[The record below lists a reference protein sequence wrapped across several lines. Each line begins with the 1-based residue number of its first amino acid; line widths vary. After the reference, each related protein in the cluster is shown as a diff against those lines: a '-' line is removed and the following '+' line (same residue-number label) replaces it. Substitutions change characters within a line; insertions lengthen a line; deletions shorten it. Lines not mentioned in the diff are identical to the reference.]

1 MPNQLV
7 LEARERN
14 AMARSTPS
22 TSLAELKALLQAAAK
37 TAPLRSTSAYDTV
50 RGLYPD
56 IQELKAK
63 RFTDKEIVEMLATK
77 GFEISL
83 GTFRQYLQ
91 RLAREPRT
99 ETPNTPGKR
108 SRTAKPKLE
117 HHASNPSAKDD
128 ANAQAKPSDLA
139 ISSGAKAGTGAKA
152 TGHRLS
158 DNDL

>member
-1 MPNQLV
+1 
-7 LEARERN
+7 
-14 AMARSTPS
+14 MARSTPS
-22 TSLAELKALLQAAAK
+22 TTLAELKALLQEAAK
-37 TAPLRSTSAYDTV
+37 TPPLRSTSAYDTV

-63 RFTDKEIVEMLATK
+63 RFTDKEIVDMLATK

-91 RLAREPRT
+91 RLAREPRA
-99 ETPNTPGKR
+99 ETPRTPRKHTRTIKPRTEKSR
-108 SRTAKPKLE
+108 S
-117 HHASNPSAKDD
+117 NQD
-128 ANAQAKPSDLA
+128 ANVDTTSHPKPSDLA